1 MIKELSIEIANA
13 EAKKAYED
21 KKRASRLY
29 SESLKYDPIH
39 WRYISP
45 KELGDNP
52 EKFIKFYN
60 RFEEKVG
67 TKTPIVYIFEAA
79 DKLTEEDIENHSII
93 KKGFGTTPSL
103 RINHSIADVMYIGS
117 KLGNGQQRIGQHLI
131 GRNVYKSTNT
141 LGIEA
146 QNTCL
151 KLSKWYSG
159 RVHLTV
165 IPLSG
170 CGKAG
175 INHIE
180 AELKNI
186 NTFMFGRKEN

>member
-1 MIKELSIEIANA
+1 MIKKLSIKKVDK
-13 EAKKAYED
+13 EAKRAYED

-29 SESLKYDPIH
+29 TEGLKYDPIQ

-45 KELGDNP
+45 KALANNP
-52 EKFIKFYN
+52 EKFLKFYHRIEQKIGAN
-60 RFEEKVG
+60 
-67 TKTPIVYIFEAA
+67 TPIVYIIEAV
-79 DKLTEEDIENHSII
+79 DKLTKEDIDNHATV
-93 KKGFGTTPSL
+93 KKGFGTTPSI
-103 RINHSIADVMYIGS
+103 RINHSVADVMYIGS
-117 KLGNGQQRIGQHLI
+117 KLGNGNKRIGQHLI
-131 GRNVYKSTNT
+131 GRNVYKTSNT
-141 LGIEA
+141 LGIDC

-159 RVHLTV
+159 TVHITV
-165 IPLSG
+165 IPLPG

>member
-1 MIKELSIEIANA
+1 MIKKLSIKEADA
-13 EAKKAYED
+13 QAKKSFED
-21 KKRASRLY
+21 KKRALRLY

-39 WRYISP
+39 WRYINP
-45 KELGDNP
+45 KELADNP

-67 TKTPIVYIFEAA
+67 TKTPIVYIFEAV
-79 DKLTEEDIENHSII
+79 DKLTKEDIENHSLV

-103 RINHSIADVMYIGS
+103 RVNYSIADVMYVGS
-117 KLGNGQQRIGQHLI
+117 KLGKGHQRIGQHLI

-165 IPLSG
+165 IPLPG

>member
-1 MIKELSIEIANA
+1 MIKKLSIKNSNSS
-13 EAKKAYED
+13 AKNDYED
-21 KKRASRLY
+21 KLRASRLY
-29 SESLKYDPIH
+29 DESLKYEPIH
-39 WRYISP
+39 WRYINP
-45 KELGDNP
+45 KELQDNP
-52 EKFIKFYN
+52 EKFLKFYN

-79 DKLTEEDIENHSII
+79 DKLIKEDIENHSLI

-103 RINHSIADVMYIGS
+103 RVNHPTADVMYIGS

-165 IPLSG
+165 IPLPG

>member
-1 MIKELSIEIANA
+1 MIKKLSIKEADA
-13 EAKKAYED
+13 QAKKYYED

-39 WRYISP
+39 WRYINP
-45 KELGDNP
+45 KELANNP

-67 TKTPIVYIFEAA
+67 TKTPIVYIFEAV
-79 DKLTEEDIENHSII
+79 DKLTKQDIENHSLV

-103 RINHSIADVMYIGS
+103 RVNYSIADVMYVGS
-117 KLGNGQQRIGQHLI
+117 KLGKGHQRIGQHLI

-165 IPLSG
+165 IPLPG

>member
-1 MIKELSIEIANA
+1 MIKKLSTKVADA
-13 EAKKAYED
+13 QAKKFYED
-21 KKRASRLY
+21 KKRASKLY
-29 SESLKYDPIH
+29 SESLKHDPIH
-39 WRYISP
+39 WRYINP
-45 KELGDNP
+45 KELQDNP
-52 EKFIKFYN
+52 EKFLKFYN
-60 RFEEKVG
+60 RFEKKIG

-79 DKLTEEDIENHSII
+79 DKLTEEDIENHSLI
-93 KKGFGTTPSL
+93 KKGFGTTPRL
-103 RINHSIADVMYIGS
+103 RVNYSVADVMYIGS
-117 KLGNGQQRIGQHLI
+117 KLGNGQQRMSQHLI
-131 GRNVYKSTNT
+131 GRNVYKTTNT

-165 IPLSG
+165 IPLPG